1 MFDEE
6 RSGEEVGEGQGQ
18 GQGQGGGAH
27 VGDDWRTIDRR
38 IRRLAERRSTLDAE
52 EARLLVVAK
61 RMEIHKR
68 LGYGSFDEYLERA
81 LGYRP
86 TTGRDRVRVAEA
98 LEELPETR
106 LALAEGTA
114 SFSTVREI
122 TRVATP
128 DTEVEWLAHID
139 GLTVREVEQAVRG
152 RRRGDRPTDRPEP
165 DLEPRIVRMELP
177 PQTYALFLDAR
188 RRLEREV
195 GRAMSD
201 AEFMA
206 VACRAVLAGGRP
218 GDDGRGQLVPA
229 PNLPPHQVAIVVC
242 DDCKRGWH
250 DVRGRSVELSPA
262 AIERARCDAVEL
274 GRVDDCEKPRRKT
287 WTISP
292 RTRKAVLARDRH
304 RCTVP
309 GCTSSAFVDV
319 HHIRHRAHGGDD
331 RMRNLTTL
339 CELHH
344 THHHEGMIKIEG
356 EGGAIRVTHADG
368 RSYGAPPAGV
378 RPMSAR
384 DGDAR
389 PDGAAHVGDSARE
402 PSG

>member
-1 MFDEE
+1 MFDA
-6 RSGEEVGEGQGQ
+6 SGQGVVEN
-18 GQGQGGGAH
+18 GGEAGGEAGGDATH
-27 VGDDWRTIDRR
+27 VGRHWREIDRR
-38 IRRLAERRSTLDAE
+38 MRRLAARRAALDVE
-52 EARLLVVAK
+52 EARMLVVAK
-61 RMEIHKR
+61 RAEIHR
-68 LGYGSFDEYLERA
+68 HLGYGSFAEYIERV
-81 LGYRP
+81 LGYAP
-86 TTGRDRVRVAEA
+86 NTGRDRVRVAEE
-98 LEELPETR
+98 LEHLP
-106 LALAEGTA
+106 AIAEAWERGQV
-114 SFSTVREI
+114 SYSVVREI
-122 TRVATP
+122 TRIATP
-128 DTEVEWLAHID
+128 ENEETLLAYVD
-139 GLTVREVEQAVRG
+139 GLTVREVEQAMRG
-152 RRRGDRPTDRPEP
+152 RKKGDDPNDRPDP

-177 PQTYALFLDAR
+177 PAAYALFLDAR
-188 RRLEREV
+188 RHLEKV
-195 GRAMSD
+195 TGQMMSD
-201 AEFMA
+201 AEFIS
-206 VACRAVLAGGRP
+206 VACRAVLGGTAA
-218 GDDGRGQLVPA
+218 DGEA
-229 PNLPPHQVAIVVC
+229 PPNVPPHQVAIVVC